1 MTSRLGRM
9 TSKSR
14 SRGLIGI
21 VALFVLSLAGC
32 TLRPQLIDGSPPH
45 DPSLLTGE
53 RVFGEPVPLD
63 EAPILPI
70 RDASDAML
78 AYVDEVIPDSP
89 SHVRRF
95 RALFEALTRD
105 GYFDAV
111 YTANRT
117 LTAGETF
124 EARGGNCLSYTNMFV
139 ALARAA
145 GLSAHY
151 QIVDTPATWDADAG
165 FLIRYTHIN
174 VLVEGV
180 RIDRNPGRDVIVDFN
195 DIHPEPDYPREI
207 VEDNYAESLFY
218 ANRSVQLMRQE
229 RYRESF
235 AYLRRALSI
244 DPDNV
249 DLWINLGAFY
259 ARVQDYNSAIEAY
272 DVALVLDP
280 RNKAAYSGLSRSHT
294 GLGNHELAQ
303 AYEERVRNYRER
315 NPYYHYA
322 LAQVAFGK
330 HDYPSS
336 LEYINSAI
344 SLRRDTAR
352 FHLLKGLVEERLGH
366 PDAARESYRQA
377 QRYGLERRVK
387 LDLLRSLARATPS

>member
-1 MTSRLGRM
+1 MTMRLGRTTGRRRPHM
-9 TSKSR
+9 V
-14 SRGLIGI
+14 IG
-21 VALFVLSLAGC
+21 VAVLFSLSLSGC
-32 TLRPQLIDGSPPH
+32 ATQPRLIDGAPQH

-53 RVFGEPVPLD
+53 RVFGAPVPLS
-63 EAPILPI
+63 EAPLLPI
-70 RDASDAML
+70 REPSEAML

-124 EARGGNCLSYTNMFV
+124 EAKGGNCLAYTNMFV

-218 ANRSVQLMRQE
+218 ANRSVQLLRQE
-229 RYRESF
+229 RFRESF
-235 AYLRRALSI
+235 AYLRRALDI

-259 ARVQDYNSAIEAY
+259 ARVADFNSAIEAY
-272 DVALVLDP
+272 DVALTLDP

-294 GLGNHELAQ
+294 GLGNHELA
-303 AYEERVRNYRER
+303 AEYEQRVRNYRER

-322 LAQVAFGK
+322 LAQAAFQK
-330 HDYPSS
+330 HDYAGS
-336 LEYINSAI
+336 LDYINSAI
-344 SLRRDTAR
+344 GLRRDTAR
-352 FHLLKGLVEERLGH
+352 FHLLKGMVEERLGH

-387 LDLLRSLARATPS
+387 LDLLRSLAGLTRS